1 MIKNLNFIFKKKNIY
16 KIILYLLIYFIVIFF
31 AYFFTP
37 NFFNYSPQL
46 IEESLKQNNNFNI
59 KNISKVSYK
68 AFPTPRLRISGSNFT
83 FEEDIL
89 EVDGS
94 EIDIILNS
102 SSILNYKRLDYNK
115 LLIKGG
121 STKINI
127 NNANQLLNYFKKNK
141 QKIFFKE
148 NNLILVQNNKDLF
161 EINDSI
167 IKVISANNQQQ
178 LIINGIFLNHKI
190 TFLLDSKL
198 ENKSNITF
206 KIPELDISSS
216 IFLENKD
223 NFSSFNG
230 LVNFEVLNNFF
241 QIIFTKDKNIK
252 INKGYIRNN
261 LINSSFEGDIAFKP
275 NFFLN
280 LDFEPTILNI
290 EKLFSIIQKKFFS
303 DDPSG
308 LEIIKKI
315 NGSFSFKTKFEGSVI
330 FENGEILF
338 KNFKIGKNN
347 SLFFDAKIFKF
358 GKKGKIQFNL
368 FKIIQYK
375 KNFPKELKISGFIIP
390 SVSKVT
396 FEKMSLNNED
406 YAAKKIKNYEK
417 KFENEVIQNLLS
429 NIFNDSKM
437 SDFFKN
443 FIN

>member
-178 LIINGIFLNHKI
+178 LTINGIFLNHKI

-261 LINSSFEGDIAFKP
+261 LINSSFEGDITFKP

-315 NGSFSFKTKFEGSVI
+315 NGSFSFKTKFEGNVI

-347 SLFFDAKIFKF
+347 SLFFDAKIFEF

-443 FIN
+443 FVN

>member
-16 KIILYLLIYFIVIFF
+16 KIILYLLIYFIVIFL

-178 LIINGIFLNHKI
+178 LTINGIFLNHKI

-230 LVNFEVLNNFF
+230 LVNFKVLNNFF

-261 LINSSFEGDIAFKP
+261 LINSSFEGDITFKP

-290 EKLFSIIQKKFFS
+290 EKLFPIIQKNFFS

-315 NGSFSFKTKFEGSVI
+315 NGSFNFKTKFEGNVI

-347 SLFFDAKIFKF
+347 SLFFDAKIFEF

-390 SVSKVT
+390 SASKVT
-396 FEKMSLNNED
+396 FEKMLLNNKD
-406 YAAKKIKNYEK
+406 YAAEKIKNYEK

-443 FIN
+443 FVN

>member
-178 LIINGIFLNHKI
+178 LTINGIFLNHKI

-261 LINSSFEGDIAFKP
+261 LINSSFEGDITFKP

-290 EKLFSIIQKKFFS
+290 EKLFPIIQKKFFS

-315 NGSFSFKTKFEGSVI
+315 NGSFNFKTKFEGNVI

-347 SLFFDAKIFKF
+347 SLFFDAKIFEF

-396 FEKMSLNNED
+396 FEKMLLNNKD
-406 YAAKKIKNYEK
+406 YAAEKIKNYEK

-443 FIN
+443 FVN

>member
-290 EKLFSIIQKKFFS
+290 EKLFPIIQKKFFS

-315 NGSFSFKTKFEGSVI
+315 NGSFNFKTKFEGNVI

-347 SLFFDAKIFKF
+347 SLFFDAKIFEF

-375 KNFPKELKISGFIIP
+375 KNFLKELKISGFIIP

-443 FIN
+443 FVN

>member
-127 NNANQLLNYFKKNK
+127 NNVNQLLNYFKKNK

-178 LIINGIFLNHKI
+178 LTINGIFLNHKI

-230 LVNFEVLNNFF
+230 LVNFKVLNNFF

-261 LINSSFEGDIAFKP
+261 LINSSFEGDITFKP

-290 EKLFSIIQKKFFS
+290 EKLFPIIQKKFFS

-347 SLFFDAKIFKF
+347 SLFFDAKIFEF

-390 SVSKVT
+390 SASKVT
-396 FEKMSLNNED
+396 FEKMLLNNKD
-406 YAAKKIKNYEK
+406 YAAEKIKNYEK

-443 FIN
+443 FVN

>member
-178 LIINGIFLNHKI
+178 LTINGIFLNHKI

-261 LINSSFEGDIAFKP
+261 LINSSFEGDITFKP

-290 EKLFSIIQKKFFS
+290 EKLFPIIQKKFFS

-315 NGSFSFKTKFEGSVI
+315 NGSFSFKTKFEGNMI

-347 SLFFDAKIFKF
+347 SLFFDAKIFEF

-390 SVSKVT
+390 SASKVT
-396 FEKMSLNNED
+396 FEKMLLNNKD
-406 YAAKKIKNYEK
+406 YAAEKIKNYEK

-443 FIN
+443 FVN

>member
-178 LIINGIFLNHKI
+178 LTINGIFLNHKI

-315 NGSFSFKTKFEGSVI
+315 NGSFSFKTKFEGNVI

-347 SLFFDAKIFKF
+347 SLFFDAKIFEF

-396 FEKMSLNNED
+396 FEKMLLNNKD
-406 YAAKKIKNYEK
+406 YAAEKIKNYEK

-443 FIN
+443 FVN

>member
-178 LIINGIFLNHKI
+178 LTINGIFLNHKI

-315 NGSFSFKTKFEGSVI
+315 NGSFNFKTKFEGNVI

-347 SLFFDAKIFKF
+347 SLFFDAKIFEF

-396 FEKMSLNNED
+396 FEKMLLNNKD
-406 YAAKKIKNYEK
+406 YAAEKIKNYEK

-443 FIN
+443 FVN

>member
-206 KIPELDISSS
+206 KIPKLDISSS

-290 EKLFSIIQKKFFS
+290 EKLFPIIQKKFFS
-303 DDPSG
+303 DDPSD

-315 NGSFSFKTKFEGSVI
+315 NGSFSFKTKFEGNMI

-347 SLFFDAKIFKF
+347 SLFFDAKIFEF

-390 SVSKVT
+390 SASKVT
-396 FEKMSLNNED
+396 FEKMLLNNKD
-406 YAAKKIKNYEK
+406 YAAEKIKNYEK

-443 FIN
+443 FVN